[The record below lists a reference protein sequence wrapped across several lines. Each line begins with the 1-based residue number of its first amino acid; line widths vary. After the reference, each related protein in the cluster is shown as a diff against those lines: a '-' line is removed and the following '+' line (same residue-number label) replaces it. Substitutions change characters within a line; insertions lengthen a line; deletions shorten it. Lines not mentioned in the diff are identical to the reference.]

1 MTTGS
6 SSQDLHFLER
16 EGQEGAEKMGV
27 QVTIK
32 STMQWK
38 GKLNVQNVV
47 TKRWNVK
54 VQGFRD
60 KTLFK
65 GPYYCHESV
74 LLKLN
79 EEVY

>member
-32 STMQWK
+32 STMPWK
-38 GKLNVQNVV
+38 GKVNVQNVV
-47 TKRWNVK
+47 TKGWNNLGKVSEIKHCLK
-54 VQGFRD
+54 VQTIVM
-60 KTLFK
+60 KV
-65 GPYYCHESV
+65 CC
-74 LLKLN
+74 
-79 EEVY
+79 